1 MANES
6 TIDTELEPAV
16 QFTCADNTGIEKGTH
31 LKLTDPMTVIITSG
45 AANMFAGIASEE
57 KVANDGK
64 TTIGVYMRGIFKGT
78 AGGTI
83 TAGDIIQSE
92 TGGTNEFLTCAA
104 ATDNAGG
111 CGIALE
117 DATDGQT
124 FFFLLN
130 VGIAGSIES

>member
-1 MANES
+1 MANEAV
-6 TIDTELEPAV
+6 ILTELEPAV
-16 QFTCADNTGIEKGTH
+16 GFTVADGTGIEKGTH
-31 LKLTDPMTVIITSG
+31 LKLTDPMTAIITSG
-45 AANMFAGIASEE
+45 AANMFAGIAAEE
-57 KVANDGK
+57 KVSGDGK
-64 TTIGVYMRGIFKGT
+64 TKLGVYLRGIFKGT

-124 FFFLLN
+124 FKFLLN

>member
-1 MANES
+1 MANEC

-16 QFTCADNTGIEKGTH
+16 GFTVADGTGIEKGTH
-31 LKLTDPMTVIITSG
+31 LKMTDNFTAIITSG
-45 AANMFAGIASEE
+45 AADMFAGIASEE

-64 TTIGVYMRGIFKGT
+64 TKLGVYMRGIFKGT

-83 TAGDIIQSE
+83 TTGDAIQSE
-92 TGGTNEFLTCAA
+92 TGSTNEFLTLAA
-104 ATDNAGG
+104 ASDNAAG
-111 CGIALE
+111 CGIALQ

-130 VGIAGSIES
+130 VGIGGSIES

>member
-1 MANES
+1 MANEA
-6 TIDTELEPAV
+6 ILLTELEPAV
-16 QFTCADNTGIEKGTH
+16 AFNVADNTGIEKGTH
-31 LKLTDPMTVIITSG
+31 LKMTDGMTAIITSA
-45 AANMFAGIASEE
+45 AANAFAGIAAEE

-64 TTIGVYMRGIFKGT
+64 TRIGVYMRGIFKGT
-78 AGGTI
+78 AGGSI
-83 TAGDIIQSE
+83 TTGDIIQSE

-124 FFFLLN
+124 FKFLLN
-130 VGIAGSIES
+130 VGIGGSIES